1 MIPMLAGKRIL
12 LIIGGGIAAYRSLEL
27 IRRLRERGAQVSVI
41 MTAAA
46 REFITPLSAASLSG
60 EAIHTELFDLTSET
74 EIGHIQLSRSADL
87 LLIAPAT
94 ADLMA
99 KLASGLAG
107 DLASTVLLATDKA
120 VLAAP
125 AMNVRM
131 WHHPATRRNLAT
143 LAADGVEF
151 VGPVEGSMA
160 CGEFG
165 MGRMAEPDDILTA
178 LERKLTRSS
187 RLAGRKVLITAGPTR
202 EAIDPV
208 RYLSN
213 HSSGKQGYAIAA
225 AAAALGAETV
235 LVSGPVNLTAPFGV
249 RQIEVE
255 SARDMLEAVI
265 AELPCAIAIFTAA
278 VADWRLAL
286 PCNAK
291 IKREP
296 GRPPELKLTENPD
309 ILRTIATLDRNRPA
323 LVVGFAAETGRV
335 TENGLTKLKAKGC
348 DVILAND
355 VSRDTGVLG
364 GERNR
369 VHVISGAGVESWP
382 ELSKT
387 EVGRR
392 LMDLLAGRLE
402 TPPPARAAE

>member
-1 MIPMLAGKRIL
+1 MLAGKRIL

-27 IRRLRERGAQVSVI
+27 IRRARERGARVSVI

-60 EAIHTELFDLTSET
+60 ETTHTELFDLTEET
-74 EIGHIQLSRSADL
+74 EIGHIELSRSADL
-87 LLIAPAT
+87 LVIAPAT

-107 DLASTVLLATDKA
+107 DLASTVLLATDKP

-131 WHHPATRRNLAT
+131 WHHPATQRNLAT
-143 LAADGVEF
+143 LAADGVEL

-165 MGRMAEPDDILTA
+165 MGRMAEPEDILAAIVGALTA
-178 LERKLTRSS
+178 DR
-187 RLAGRKVLITAGPTR
+187 RLAGRKVLVTAGPTR

-213 HSSGKQGYAIAA
+213 RSSGKQGYAIAA

-235 LVSGPVNLTAPFGV
+235 LISGPVNLTAPLGV
-249 RQIEVE
+249 RRIEVE
-255 SARDMLEAVI
+255 SARQMLEAVL
-265 AELPCAIAIFTAA
+265 AELPSTIAVFTAA
-278 VADWRLAL
+278 VADWRVAE
-286 PCNAK
+286 PRQSK

-296 GRPPELKLTENPD
+296 GRPPGLALTENPD
-309 ILRTIATLDRNRPA
+309 ILGTVARLERNRPA
-323 LVVGFAAETGRV
+323 LVVGFAAETDQV
-335 TENGLTKLKAKGC
+335 TAHGSAKLKAKGC
-348 DVILAND
+348 DLIIAND
-355 VSRDTGVLG
+355 VSPHTGVLG

-369 VHVISGAGVESWP
+369 VHVISAAGVESWP
-382 ELSKT
+382 ELSKR
-387 EVGRR
+387 EVAAR
-392 LMDLLAGRLE
+392 LMKLLARRIE
-402 TPPPARAAE
+402 TSPAKAAE

>member
-1 MIPMLAGKRIL
+1 MLAGKRIL

-187 RLAGRKVLITAGPTR
+187 RLAPPRQRSAPR
-202 EAIDPV
+202 RCWCRV
-208 RYLSN
+208 R
-213 HSSGKQGYAIAA
+213 
-225 AAAALGAETV
+225 
-235 LVSGPVNLTAPFGV
+235 
-249 RQIEVE
+249 
-255 SARDMLEAVI
+255 
-265 AELPCAIAIFTAA
+265 
-278 VADWRLAL
+278 
-286 PCNAK
+286 
-291 IKREP
+291 
-296 GRPPELKLTENPD
+296 
-309 ILRTIATLDRNRPA
+309 
-323 LVVGFAAETGRV
+323 
-335 TENGLTKLKAKGC
+335 
-348 DVILAND
+348 
-355 VSRDTGVLG
+355 
-364 GERNR
+364 
-369 VHVISGAGVESWP
+369 
-382 ELSKT
+382 
-387 EVGRR
+387 
-392 LMDLLAGRLE
+392 
-402 TPPPARAAE
+402 